1 MQLLWLTRLYTY
13 NFPIDKGKGRVFRI
27 TKKLSRTREVIVPTR
42 DGRWLQVA
50 LRDWGEDSIFFL
62 GTYESYCT
70 KVISKFVKPESV
82 CLDVGANIG
91 WYTTLFQS
99 LGAEVHS
106 FEPAPNAYSRLKQNV
121 KLNDNSQSVHLN
133 RFGLGDAPSV
143 SDLHLPANEPE
154 GHATLAN
161 IPSSTSIPIEI
172 RTLDSYLIEKN
183 IDHVDVVKV
192 DIEGGE
198 LAFLKGASRLFKQ
211 DVPPV
216 MLIEVSP
223 GVARRFGY
231 TSKDLLGFLRPFY
244 RLAVIDEKAKRLTPA
259 GNRVNANVLCRPWW
273 SAEVQQ

>member
-13 NFPIDKGKGRVFRI
+13 NFPIDKGKGRVFKLA
-27 TKKLSRTREVIVPTR
+27 KKLSGRREVIVPTR

-70 KVISKFVKPESV
+70 KVISRFVKPGSV

-121 KLNDNSQSVHLN
+121 KLNDNSESVHLN
-133 RFGLGDAPSV
+133 RFGLGSERSV
-143 SDLHLPANEPE
+143 SDLHLPVNEPE
-154 GHATLAN
+154 GHATLAD

-183 IDHVDVVKV
+183 IGHVDVVKV

-198 LAFLKGASRLFKQ
+198 LSFLKGASRLFEQ

-216 MLIEVSP
+216 MLIEMSP

-231 TSKDLLGFLRPFY
+231 TSKDLLDFLRPYY
-244 RLAVIDEKAKRLTPA
+244 RLHVIDEKARRLTPA
-259 GNRVNANVLCRPWW
+259 GNRVDANVLCRPWW
-273 SAEVQQ
+273 SVR